1 MHIFPQLRKL
11 EEKYQ
16 EELVVVG
23 VHSAKF
29 TSEKDTANIEK
40 AIRRLE
46 LEHPVVNDKDFRVW
60 SQYSARAWPTL
71 YVVDPEGNILGRH
84 EGEITFDA
92 FDRVIRDMITE
103 FEVRG
108 TLDRTPIP
116 GLSAHK
122 EEGGTLSFPS
132 KIIADEKGSRL
143 FVSDS
148 NHNRVLSISMDGKIL
163 DVIGGGD
170 VGLEDGDYADAK
182 FHHPHGL
189 TLSGDSL
196 YVADTENHAIRRIDL
211 RERRVETIAGT
222 GEQAR
227 TFHDGGVG
235 SVALNSPWDLTCLD
249 GMLYIAMAG
258 FHQLWV
264 MHLESG
270 YVGPFAGSGRE
281 GIKDGSL
288 RNAMLAQP
296 TGIDTDGDT
305 IYFADSETSAV
316 RTATRGESG
325 KVNTLVGTGLFDF
338 GDKDGVGD
346 RALLQHVQ
354 GVCWHEGMLYVT
366 DTYNNKIKRIEPL
379 TQAVVS
385 FTGLGDTGFEDGPA
399 RAALFYEPEG
409 LAIANGKMYI
419 ADTNNHAIRIATL
432 STGSVYD
439 SRTRRLA
446 STTKNKQGNA
456 GAYTC
461 LRRSQ
466 WRPRN
471 ERWGGASA

>member
-92 FDRVIRDMITE
+92 FDRVIRDMISE
-103 FEVRG
+103 FEARG

-116 GLSAHK
+116 GLSVHK

-143 FVSDS
+143 FISDS
-148 NHNRVLSISMDGKIL
+148 NHNRVLSISLDGKIL

-366 DTYNNKIKRIEPL
+366 DTYNNKIKRIESL

-419 ADTNNHAIRIATL
+419 ADTNNHAIRVATL
-432 STGSVYD
+432 STGSV
-439 SRTRRLA
+439 
-446 STTKNKQGNA
+446 STLELKD
-456 GAYTC
+456 
-461 LRRSQ
+461 
-466 WRPRN
+466 
-471 ERWGGASA
+471 

>member
-103 FEVRG
+103 FEGRG

-116 GLSAHK
+116 GLSVHK

-148 NHNRVLSISMDGKIL
+148 NHNRVLSISLDGEIL

-419 ADTNNHAIRIATL
+419 ADTNNHAIRVATL
-432 STGSVYD
+432 STGSV
-439 SRTRRLA
+439 
-446 STTKNKQGNA
+446 STLELKD
-456 GAYTC
+456 
-461 LRRSQ
+461 
-466 WRPRN
+466 
-471 ERWGGASA
+471 

>member
-116 GLSAHK
+116 GLSVHK

-148 NHNRVLSISMDGKIL
+148 NHNRVLSISLDGKIL

-379 TQAVVS
+379 TEAVVS

-419 ADTNNHAIRIATL
+419 ADTNNHAIRVATL
-432 STGSVYD
+432 STGSV
-439 SRTRRLA
+439 
-446 STTKNKQGNA
+446 TTLELKD
-456 GAYTC
+456 
-461 LRRSQ
+461 
-466 WRPRN
+466 
-471 ERWGGASA
+471 

>member
-40 AIRRLE
+40 AIRRFE

-92 FDRVIRDMITE
+92 FDRVIWDMITE
-103 FEVRG
+103 FEARG

-116 GLSAHK
+116 GLSVHK

-148 NHNRVLSISMDGKIL
+148 NHNRVLSISLDGKIL

-227 TFHDGGVG
+227 MFHDGGVG

-258 FHQLWV
+258 LHQLWV

-281 GIKDGSL
+281 GIKDGTL

-325 KVNTLVGTGLFDF
+325 KVSTLVGTGLFDF

-419 ADTNNHAIRIATL
+419 ADTNNHAIRVATL
-432 STGSVYD
+432 STGSV
-439 SRTRRLA
+439 
-446 STTKNKQGNA
+446 TTLELKD
-456 GAYTC
+456 
-461 LRRSQ
+461 
-466 WRPRN
+466 
-471 ERWGGASA
+471 

>member
-71 YVVDPEGNILGRH
+71 YIVDPEGNILGRH

-92 FDRVIRDMITE
+92 FDRVIGDMITE

-148 NHNRVLSISMDGKIL
+148 NHNRVLSISLDGKIL

-196 YVADTENHAIRRIDL
+196 YVADTENHAIRRINL

-354 GVCWHEGMLYVT
+354 GVCWHEGMLYIT

-399 RAALFYEPEG
+399 REALFYEPEG

-419 ADTNNHAIRIATL
+419 ADTNNHAIRVATL
-432 STGSVYD
+432 STGSV
-439 SRTRRLA
+439 
-446 STTKNKQGNA
+446 STLELKD
-456 GAYTC
+456 
-461 LRRSQ
+461 
-466 WRPRN
+466 
-471 ERWGGASA
+471 

>member
-92 FDRVIRDMITE
+92 FDRVIGDMITE
-103 FEVRG
+103 FEARG

-132 KIIADEKGSRL
+132 KIIADEKGSQL

-148 NHNRVLSISMDGKIL
+148 NHNRVLSISLDGKIL

-235 SVALNSPWDLTCLD
+235 SVDLNSPWDLTCLD

-419 ADTNNHAIRIATL
+419 ADTNNHAIRVATL
-432 STGSVYD
+432 STGSV
-439 SRTRRLA
+439 
-446 STTKNKQGNA
+446 STLELKD
-456 GAYTC
+456 
-461 LRRSQ
+461 
-466 WRPRN
+466 
-471 ERWGGASA
+471 

>member
-92 FDRVIRDMITE
+92 FDGVIRDMITE

-148 NHNRVLSISMDGKIL
+148 NHNRVLSISLDGKIL

-196 YVADTENHAIRRIDL
+196 YVADTENHAIRLIDL

-235 SVALNSPWDLTCLD
+235 SVALNSPWDLTGLD

-316 RTATRGESG
+316 RTVTRGESG

-419 ADTNNHAIRIATL
+419 ADTNNHAIRVATL
-432 STGSVYD
+432 STGSV
-439 SRTRRLA
+439 
-446 STTKNKQGNA
+446 STLELKD
-456 GAYTC
+456 
-461 LRRSQ
+461 
-466 WRPRN
+466 
-471 ERWGGASA
+471 

>member
-103 FEVRG
+103 FEGRG

-122 EEGGTLSFPS
+122 KEGGTLSFPS

-148 NHNRVLSISMDGKIL
+148 NHNRVLSISLDGKIL

-211 RERRVETIAGT
+211 RELRVETIAGT

-235 SVALNSPWDLTCLD
+235 SVDLNSPWDLSCLD

-419 ADTNNHAIRIATL
+419 ADTNNHAIRVATL
-432 STGSVYD
+432 STGSV
-439 SRTRRLA
+439 
-446 STTKNKQGNA
+446 STLELKD
-456 GAYTC
+456 
-461 LRRSQ
+461 
-466 WRPRN
+466 
-471 ERWGGASA
+471 

>member
-46 LEHPVVNDKDFRVW
+46 LDHPVVNDKDFRVW

-92 FDRVIRDMITE
+92 FDRVIGDMITE

-148 NHNRVLSISMDGKIL
+148 NHNRVLSISLDGKIL

-354 GVCWHEGMLYVT
+354 GVCWHEGMLYIT

-399 RAALFYEPEG
+399 REALFYEPEG

-419 ADTNNHAIRIATL
+419 ADTNNHAIRVATL
-432 STGSVYD
+432 STGSV
-439 SRTRRLA
+439 
-446 STTKNKQGNA
+446 STLELKD
-456 GAYTC
+456 
-461 LRRSQ
+461 
-466 WRPRN
+466 
-471 ERWGGASA
+471 

>member
-71 YVVDPEGNILGRH
+71 YIVDPEGNILGRH

-92 FDRVIRDMITE
+92 FDRVIRDMIAE

-116 GLSAHK
+116 GLSVHK

-148 NHNRVLSISMDGKIL
+148 NHNRVLSISLDGKIL

-170 VGLEDGDYADAK
+170 VGLEDGNYADAK

-354 GVCWHEGMLYVT
+354 GVCWHEGMLYIT

-399 RAALFYEPEG
+399 REALFYEPEG
-409 LAIANGKMYI
+409 LAIAKGKMYI
-419 ADTNNHAIRIATL
+419 ADTNNHAIRVATL
-432 STGSVYD
+432 STGSV
-439 SRTRRLA
+439 
-446 STTKNKQGNA
+446 STLELKD
-456 GAYTC
+456 
-461 LRRSQ
+461 
-466 WRPRN
+466 
-471 ERWGGASA
+471 

>member
-103 FEVRG
+103 FEGRG

-143 FVSDS
+143 FISDS
-148 NHNRVLSISMDGKIL
+148 NHNRVLSISLDGKIL

-399 RAALFYEPEG
+399 RAVLFYEPEG

-419 ADTNNHAIRIATL
+419 ADTNNHAIRVATL
-432 STGSVYD
+432 STGSV
-439 SRTRRLA
+439 
-446 STTKNKQGNA
+446 STLELKD
-456 GAYTC
+456 
-461 LRRSQ
+461 
-466 WRPRN
+466 
-471 ERWGGASA
+471 

>member
-16 EELVVVG
+16 EELVVLG

-103 FEVRG
+103 FEGRG

-235 SVALNSPWDLTCLD
+235 SVDLNSPWDLTCLD

-270 YVGPFAGSGRE
+270 LCGAICRKRQGGHQGRVSPQR
-281 GIKDGSL
+281 D
-288 RNAMLAQP
+288 ACPA
-296 TGIDTDGDT
+296 DGDRHGRRYDLLRGQRDERSAHGNSRRIGEGEHAGGNGPVRLRGQGWSRGQGT
-305 IYFADSETSAV
+305 ASARAGCVLARGDAV
-316 RTATRGESG
+316 RDGHLQQQDQANRASHPGRREFHWAGGHGVRG
-325 KVNTLVGTGLFDF
+325 
-338 GDKDGVGD
+338 
-346 RALLQHVQ
+346 
-354 GVCWHEGMLYVT
+354 
-366 DTYNNKIKRIEPL
+366 
-379 TQAVVS
+379 
-385 FTGLGDTGFEDGPA
+385 
-399 RAALFYEPEG
+399 
-409 LAIANGKMYI
+409 
-419 ADTNNHAIRIATL
+419 
-432 STGSVYD
+432 
-439 SRTRRLA
+439 RTRQSGPL
-446 STTKNKQGNA
+446 
-456 GAYTC
+456 
-461 LRRSQ
+461 L
-466 WRPRN
+466 
-471 ERWGGASA
+471 

>member
-40 AIRRLE
+40 AIRRFE

-92 FDRVIRDMITE
+92 FDRVIGDMITE

-148 NHNRVLSISMDGKIL
+148 NHNRVLSISLDGKIL

-235 SVALNSPWDLTCLD
+235 SVDLNSPWDLTCLD

-281 GIKDGSL
+281 GIKDGTL

-296 TGIDTDGDT
+296 TGIDADGDT

-316 RTATRGESG
+316 RTASRGESG
-325 KVNTLVGTGLFDF
+325 KVSTLVGTGLFDF

-419 ADTNNHAIRIATL
+419 ADTNNHAIRVATL
-432 STGSVYD
+432 STGSV
-439 SRTRRLA
+439 
-446 STTKNKQGNA
+446 STLELKD
-456 GAYTC
+456 
-461 LRRSQ
+461 
-466 WRPRN
+466 
-471 ERWGGASA
+471 

>member
-92 FDRVIRDMITE
+92 FDRVIGDMITE

-148 NHNRVLSISMDGKIL
+148 NHNRVLSISLDGKIL

-235 SVALNSPWDLTCLD
+235 SVDLNSPWDLTCLD

-419 ADTNNHAIRIATL
+419 ADTNNHAIRVATL
-432 STGSVYD
+432 STGSV
-439 SRTRRLA
+439 
-446 STTKNKQGNA
+446 STLELKD
-456 GAYTC
+456 
-461 LRRSQ
+461 
-466 WRPRN
+466 
-471 ERWGGASA
+471 

>member
-92 FDRVIRDMITE
+92 FDRVIGDMITE

-148 NHNRVLSISMDGKIL
+148 NHNRVLSISLDGKIL
-163 DVIGGGD
+163 NVIGGGD

-235 SVALNSPWDLTCLD
+235 SVALNSPWDLTCMD

-399 RAALFYEPEG
+399 REALFYEPEG

-419 ADTNNHAIRIATL
+419 ADTNNHAIRVATL
-432 STGSVYD
+432 STGSV
-439 SRTRRLA
+439 
-446 STTKNKQGNA
+446 STLELKD
-456 GAYTC
+456 
-461 LRRSQ
+461 
-466 WRPRN
+466 
-471 ERWGGASA
+471 

>member
-116 GLSAHK
+116 GLSVHK

-143 FVSDS
+143 FISDS
-148 NHNRVLSISMDGKIL
+148 NHNRVLSISLDGKIL

-385 FTGLGDTGFEDGPA
+385 FTGLGEPGFEDGPA
-399 RAALFYEPEG
+399 REALFYEPEG

-419 ADTNNHAIRIATL
+419 ADTNNHAIRVATL
-432 STGSVYD
+432 STGSV
-439 SRTRRLA
+439 
-446 STTKNKQGNA
+446 STLELKD
-456 GAYTC
+456 
-461 LRRSQ
+461 
-466 WRPRN
+466 
-471 ERWGGASA
+471 

>member
-148 NHNRVLSISMDGKIL
+148 NHNRVLSISLDGKIL

-196 YVADTENHAIRRIDL
+196 YVADTENHAIRLIDL

-235 SVALNSPWDLTCLD
+235 SVALNSPWDLTGLD

-316 RTATRGESG
+316 RTVTRGESG

-385 FTGLGDTGFEDGPA
+385 FTGLGDAGFEDGPA

-419 ADTNNHAIRIATL
+419 ADTNNHAIRVATL
-432 STGSVYD
+432 STGSV
-439 SRTRRLA
+439 
-446 STTKNKQGNA
+446 STLELKD
-456 GAYTC
+456 
-461 LRRSQ
+461 
-466 WRPRN
+466 
-471 ERWGGASA
+471 